1 MTRTLVVICIKTAAS
16 FTLRQICTFSSLV
29 QAWTLSKLTSHAAG
43 LISQTGN
50 ISTCWSPHH
59 LSDLSHGRSWLTS
72 DSIGHTGQ
80 SSHHLTSIVSI
91 SQTST
96 IEQERHYLD
105 YVMEKRKDE
114 EGEMLKNIEEESWR
128 ISNIEEESWRILRE
142 KMEEWRILRNK

>member
-1 MTRTLVVICIKTAAS
+1 MTRTLVVICIKIATS
-16 FTLRQICTFSSLV
+16 FTLRQICTFCSLV

-80 SSHHLTSIVSI
+80 SSHPLTSIVSI
-91 SQTST
+91 SQTSP
-96 IEQERHYLD
+96 IEQERHCLD
-105 YVMEKRKDE
+105 YVMGLE
-114 EGEMLKNIEEESWR
+114 ERWRRRNVEEYWGRELKNIEEESWR
-128 ISNIEEESWRILRE
+128 ILLE